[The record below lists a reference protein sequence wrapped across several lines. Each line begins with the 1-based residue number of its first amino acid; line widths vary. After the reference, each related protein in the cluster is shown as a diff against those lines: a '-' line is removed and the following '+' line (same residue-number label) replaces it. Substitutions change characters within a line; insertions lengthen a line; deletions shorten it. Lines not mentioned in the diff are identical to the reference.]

1 MHAHARIIIDT
12 LDTVTSSNTDN
23 SPIVTLSSATQFN
36 SYDST
41 PKEKKSQ
48 ALLISISTV
57 SGAIILSF
65 VLIIA
70 CLVMVLKHIVR
81 SERLSATCSSDSV
94 YVYAELEAN
103 FPRDINNVEGESQN
117 SVSNEPENQ
126 QVDYERISSHDGH
139 SATSL

>member
-12 LDTVTSSNTDN
+12 LDTVASSNTDK

-36 SYDST
+36 SYNKT

-48 ALLISISTV
+48 TLLISISTV

-65 VLIIA
+65 ILIIA

-94 YVYAELEAN
+94 NVYAELEAN

-117 SVSNEPENQ
+117 SVSNQPENQ
-126 QVDYERISSHDGH
+126 QVDYERISIHDGH
-139 SATSL
+139 SATSP